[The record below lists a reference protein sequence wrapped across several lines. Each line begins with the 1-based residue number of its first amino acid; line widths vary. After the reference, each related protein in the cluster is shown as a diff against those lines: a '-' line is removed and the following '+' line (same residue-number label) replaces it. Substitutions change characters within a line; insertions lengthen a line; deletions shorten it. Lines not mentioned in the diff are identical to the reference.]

1 MKKVHVWTFQE
12 FVLIADLFIKNIFI
26 AKHNLPITF
35 NLIIKVGP
43 LPTQH
48 PHTPWGWKSPSLFH
62 ICGKVS
68 YECMYIP
75 MLLLSFRA
83 LEFLKQYIEWDEQNR
98 FWVAGGLWGWNFLIS
113 NEP

>member
-1 MKKVHVWTFQE
+1 
-12 FVLIADLFIKNIFI
+12 
-26 AKHNLPITF
+26 
-35 NLIIKVGP
+35 
-43 LPTQH
+43 
-48 PHTPWGWKSPSLFH
+48 
-62 ICGKVS
+62 
-68 YECMYIP
+68 MYIP